1 MHQAFK
7 AGLMQYGMIK
17 SVKKAAVD
25 VPPIG
30 ADVTS
35 VGADADESA
44 EGAPTEPGN
53 ETGDSDGQ
61 QVAPPGRDEPRV
73 IP

>member
-1 MHQAFK
+1 
-7 AGLMQYGMIK
+7 MQYGMIK

-25 VPPIG
+25 VPPSG
-30 ADVTS
+30 AGEMS
-35 VGADADESA
+35 VGADADTSA
-44 EGAPTEPGN
+44 EGAPTEPGT
-53 ETGDSDGQ
+53 ETGDSDVQ